1 MNYMCIMV
9 LYKNIFGFVKL
20 FIVDIY
26 IESSFGILV
35 FYNCLFNNFVL
46 IKFFKDSCV
55 LYWYW
60 GDNLK

>member
-20 FIVDIY
+20 F
-26 IESSFGILV
+26 ILV